1 MARTTEKTRGRKDKT
16 GAPRAANSRPQ
27 ATARGWP
34 GRGGGM
40 VGYVDPAPEWRG
52 TSVQVCGLWPF
63 GAGAGTPMVGVP
75 LGRDLD
81 SGATVCCDPVSWF
94 MRTGLLASPSMF
106 VLGRPGLGKSTVVRR
121 MALGLSGYGV
131 HPLIFGDLKPD
142 YVDLIREI
150 GGQVISLG
158 RGRGHLNVLD
168 PGESTAAAA
177 RLTGS
182 ARRGLLSAV
191 HSRRLNMVSALVTI
205 LRSEPPSDREETLL
219 ATALA
224 LLDDRHDP
232 GHTPVLAD
240 LVRLI
245 KDAPEPLRAV
255 ALDRGDL
262 ARYWDITEN
271 LEASLTALL
280 GDGLLGDS
288 FARPTTEPMKL
299 DRPVCFDISNIDDSE
314 TVLQAAAL
322 LSCWSYGFGAVSAA
336 HALADAGLE
345 PQRNYFLVMDELWRV
360 LQAGRGLVD
369 RVNALTRL
377 DRQRGVGLAMV
388 THTIGDLLA
397 LPTEEDRI
405 KAKGFVERAGM
416 VVCAGLPPAEMPQL
430 GQVVEL
436 TEAEKRL
443 LVDWSTPPAWD
454 GALSRRA
461 DPPGLGNFL
470 VKVGSRPGIPL
481 HVDLTPGELA
491 VNDTNKRWNKSAV

>member
-1 MARTTEKTRGRKDKT
+1 MARTTKE
-16 GAPRAANSRPQ
+16 PRQARP
-27 ATARGWP
+27 TVRGWP
-34 GRGGGM
+34 GPGGGM

-94 MRTGLLASPSMF
+94 TRTGLLANPSMF

-142 YVDLIREI
+142 YVDLIRAI

-158 RGRGHLNVLD
+158 RGRGNLNVLD
-168 PGESTAAAA
+168 PGESIQAAA
-177 RLTGS
+177 RLTGD
-182 ARRGLLSAV
+182 ARVRLLADI
-191 HSRRLNMVSALVTI
+191 HGRRLHMVSALVTI
-205 LRSEPPSDREETLL
+205 LRSAPPTDREETILS
-219 ATALA
+219 AALNV
-224 LLDDRHDP
+224 LDDRHGPDRV
-232 GHTPVLAD
+232 PVLGD
-240 LVRLI
+240 LVQVI
-245 KDAPEPLRAV
+245 KDAPEAVRSV
-255 ALDRGDL
+255 ALDRGDIN
-262 ARYWDITEN
+262 RYRDITEN

-280 GDGLLGDS
+280 GDGRLGGT
-288 FARPTTEPMKL
+288 FARPTTEAMQL
-299 DRPVCFDISNIDDSE
+299 DRPVCFDISGIDDSE
-314 TVLQAAAL
+314 VLLQAAAL

-377 DRQRGVGLAMV
+377 DRQRGVGHAMI
-388 THTIGDLLA
+388 THTLDDLLA
-397 LPTEEDRI
+397 LPTEEDRT

-416 VVCAGLPPAEMPQL
+416 VICAGLPPAEIPQL
-430 GQVVEL
+430 SQVVEL
-436 TEAEKRL
+436 TEPEQRL

-454 GALSRRA
+454 AAQGRRA

-470 VKVGSRPGIPL
+470 IKVGSRPGIPL
-481 HVDLTPGELA
+481 HVDLTAAELE
-491 VNDTNKRWNKSAV
+491 VNNTNKRWNK

>member
-1 MARTTEKTRGRKDKT
+1 MAHQTRDR
-16 GAPRAANSRPQ
+16 RP
-27 ATARGWP
+27 TRPTHRGWP
-34 GRGGGM
+34 GPGGGT

-52 TSVQVCGLWPF
+52 TTVQVCGLWPF

-94 MRTGLLASPSMF
+94 TRTGLLASPSMF
-106 VLGRPGLGKSTVVRR
+106 VLGRPGLGKSTAVRR

-142 YVDLIREI
+142 YTDLIRAI

-158 RGRGHLNVLD
+158 RGRGSLNVLD
-168 PGESTAAAA
+168 PGESVHAAA

-182 ARRGLLSAV
+182 ARDRLLADV
-191 HSRRLNMVSALVTI
+191 HGRRLHMVSALITI
-205 LRSEPPSDREETLL
+205 LRSAPPTDREETILS
-219 ATALA
+219 AALDV
-224 LLDDRHDP
+224 LDDRHRDGRVP
-232 GHTPVLAD
+232 LLGD
-240 LVRLI
+240 LVQVL
-245 KDAPEPLRAV
+245 KDAPEPVRSV

-262 ARYWDITEN
+262 TRYRDITES

-280 GDGLLGDS
+280 GNGRLGGT
-288 FARPTTEPMKL
+288 FAAPTTEAMKL
-299 DRPVCFDISNIDDSE
+299 DRPVCFDISGIDDSE
-314 TVLQAAAL
+314 VLLQAAAL

-345 PQRNYFLVMDELWRV
+345 PRRNYFVVMDELWRV

-377 DRQRGVGLAMV
+377 DRQRGVGLAMI
-388 THTIGDLLA
+388 THSLDDLLA
-397 LPTEEDRI
+397 LPTEEDRT
-405 KAKGFVERAGM
+405 KARGFVERAGM

-430 GQVVEL
+430 AQVVEL
-436 TEAEKRL
+436 SEAEQRL

-454 GALSRRA
+454 GAGGRRS

-470 VKVGSRPGIPL
+470 IKVGNRPGIAL
-481 HVDLTPGELA
+481 HVDLTEAELA
-491 VNDTNKRWNKSAV
+491 VNDTNKRWRPQPRG

>member
-1 MARTTEKTRGRKDKT
+1 MTRTPTSTTDHRP
-16 GAPRAANSRPQ
+16 PRPTS
-27 ATARGWP
+27 RGWP

-52 TSVQVCGLWPF
+52 TTVQVCGLWPF

-94 MRTGLLASPSMF
+94 LRTGLLANPSMF

-142 YVDLIREI
+142 YVDLIRAI

-158 RGRGHLNVLD
+158 RGRGNLNVLD
-168 PGESTAAAA
+168 PGESLQAAA
-177 RLTGS
+177 RLTGE
-182 ARRGLLSAV
+182 ARRRLLADI
-191 HSRRLNMVSALVTI
+191 HGRRLHMVSALVTI
-205 LRSEPPSDREETLL
+205 LRSAPPTDREETILS
-219 ATALA
+219 AALNV
-224 LLDDRHDP
+224 LDDRT
-232 GHTPVLAD
+232 GTQAPVLGD
-240 LVRLI
+240 LVRVI
-245 KDAPEPLRAV
+245 KDAPEAVRSV

-262 ARYWDITEN
+262 ARYRDITED

-280 GDGLLGDS
+280 GDGRLGGT

-299 DRPVCFDISNIDDSE
+299 DRPVCFDVSGIDDSE
-314 TVLQAAAL
+314 TLLQAAAL

-388 THTIGDLLA
+388 THSIDDLLA
-397 LPTEEDRI
+397 LPTEEDRT

-416 VVCAGLPPAEMPQL
+416 VICAGLPPAEMPQL
-430 GQVVEL
+430 SQVVEL

-443 LVDWSTPPAWD
+443 LTDWSTPPAWD
-454 GALSRRA
+454 ATGGRHA

-470 VKVGSRPGIPL
+470 IKVGSRPGIPL
-481 HVDLTPGELA
+481 HVDLTKAELG
-491 VNDTNKRWNKSAV
+491 VNDTNRRWRKRT

>member
-1 MARTTEKTRGRKDKT
+1 MARTTKE
-16 GAPRAANSRPQ
+16 PRQARP
-27 ATARGWP
+27 TARGWP
-34 GRGGGM
+34 GSGGGM

-94 MRTGLLASPSMF
+94 TRTGLLANPSMF

-121 MALGLSGYGV
+121 MALGLAGYGV

-142 YVDLIREI
+142 YVDLIRAI

-158 RGRGHLNVLD
+158 RGRGNLNVLD
-168 PGESTAAAA
+168 PGESIQAAA
-177 RLTGS
+177 RLTGE
-182 ARRGLLSAV
+182 ARGRLLADI
-191 HSRRLNMVSALVTI
+191 HGRRLHMVSALVTI
-205 LRSEPPSDREETLL
+205 LRSAPPTDREETILS
-219 ATALA
+219 AALNV
-224 LLDDRHDP
+224 LDDRHGPDRV
-232 GHTPVLAD
+232 PVLGD
-240 LVRLI
+240 LVQVI
-245 KDAPEPLRAV
+245 KDAPEAVRSV
-255 ALDRGDL
+255 ALDRGDIT
-262 ARYWDITEN
+262 RYRDITEN

-280 GDGLLGDS
+280 GDGRLGGT
-288 FARPTTEPMKL
+288 FARPTTEAMKL
-299 DRPVCFDISNIDDSE
+299 DRPVCFDISGIDDSE
-314 TVLQAAAL
+314 VLLQAAAL

-377 DRQRGVGLAMV
+377 DRQRGVGHAMI
-388 THTIGDLLA
+388 THTLDDLLA
-397 LPTEEDRI
+397 LPNEEDRT

-416 VVCAGLPPAEMPQL
+416 VICAGLPPAEMPQL
-430 GQVVEL
+430 SQVVEL
-436 TEAEKRL
+436 TEPEQRL

-454 GALSRRA
+454 AAQGRRA

-470 VKVGSRPGIPL
+470 IKVGSRPGIPL
-481 HVDLTPGELA
+481 HVDLTAAELE
-491 VNDTNKRWNKSAV
+491 VNNTNKRWNK

>member
-1 MARTTEKTRGRKDKT
+1 MARNTKH
-16 GAPRAANSRPQ
+16 PRPSRP
-27 ATARGWP
+27 TARGWP
-34 GRGGGM
+34 GHGGGM

-94 MRTGLLASPSMF
+94 MRTGLLANPSMF

-142 YVDLIREI
+142 YVDLIRAI

-158 RGRGHLNVLD
+158 RGRGNLNVLD
-168 PGESTAAAA
+168 PGESLQAAD
-177 RLTGS
+177 RLTGD
-182 ARRGLLSAV
+182 ARGRLLAEI
-191 HSRRLNMVSALVTI
+191 HGRRLHMVSALVTI
-205 LRSEPPSDREETLL
+205 LRSAPPTDREETILS
-219 ATALA
+219 TALN
-224 LLDDRHDP
+224 
-232 GHTPVLAD
+232 VLAD
-240 LVRLI
+240 RHGSGSGRSGRVPVLGDLVQVI
-245 KDAPEPLRAV
+245 KEAPEAVRSV
-255 ALDRGDL
+255 ALDRGDMS
-262 ARYWDITEN
+262 RYRDITED

-280 GDGLLGDS
+280 GEGRLGGT
-288 FARPTTEPMKL
+288 FAEPTTEAMKL
-299 DRPVCFDISNIDDSE
+299 DRPVCFDVSGIDDSE
-314 TVLQAAAL
+314 VLLQAAAL
-322 LSCWSYGFGAVSAA
+322 LSCWSYGFGAVAAA

-377 DRQRGVGLAMV
+377 DRQRGVGLAMI
-388 THTIGDLLA
+388 THSIDDLLA
-397 LPTEEDRI
+397 LPTEEDRT

-416 VVCAGLPPAEMPQL
+416 VVCGGLPPVEMPQL
-430 GQVVEL
+430 AQVVEL

-454 GALSRRA
+454 ATNGRRA

-470 VKVGSRPGIPL
+470 IKVGSRPGIPL
-481 HVDLTPGELA
+481 HVDLTAAELE
-491 VNDTNKRWNKSAV
+491 VNNTNKRWNK

>member
-1 MARTTEKTRGRKDKT
+1 MAQKS
-16 GAPRAANSRPQ
+16 RARRPSRP
-27 ATARGWP
+27 TPRGWP
-34 GRGGGM
+34 GPGGGM

-52 TSVQVCGLWPF
+52 TTAQVCGLWPF

-94 MRTGLLASPSMF
+94 TRTGLLANPSMF

-142 YVDLIREI
+142 YTDLIRAI

-158 RGRGHLNVLD
+158 RGRGNLNVLD
-168 PGESTAAAA
+168 PGESVRAAA
-177 RLTGS
+177 RLTGE
-182 ARRGLLSAV
+182 ARRRLLADV
-191 HSRRLNMVSALVTI
+191 HGRRLHMVSALVTI
-205 LRSEPPSDREETLL
+205 LRSAPPTDREETILS
-219 ATALA
+219 AALNI
-224 LLDDRHDP
+224 LDDRHGTDRV
-232 GHTPVLAD
+232 PVLGD
-240 LVRLI
+240 LVQVV
-245 KDAPEPLRAV
+245 KDAPEAVRSV

-262 ARYWDITEN
+262 TRYRDITEN

-280 GDGLLGDS
+280 GDGRLGGT
-288 FARPTTEPMKL
+288 FARPTTEAMKL
-299 DRPVCFDISNIDDSE
+299 DRPVCFDVSGIDDSE
-314 TVLQAAAL
+314 QLLQAAAL

-377 DRQRGVGLAMV
+377 DRQRGVGLAMI
-388 THTIGDLLA
+388 THSLDDLLA
-397 LPTEEDRI
+397 LPTEEDRT

-416 VVCAGLPPAEMPQL
+416 VICAGLPPAEMPQL
-430 GQVVEL
+430 AQVVEL

-454 GALSRRA
+454 GTSGRRGA
-461 DPPGLGNFL
+461 PPGLGNFL
-470 VKVGSRPGIPL
+470 IKVGNRPGIPL
-481 HVDLTPGELA
+481 HVDLTAAELE
-491 VNDTNKRWNKSAV
+491 VNDTNKRWNRLA

>member
-1 MARTTEKTRGRKDKT
+1 MARTTKQ
-16 GAPRAANSRPQ
+16 SRQPLRP
-27 ATARGWP
+27 TSRGWSGP
-34 GRGGGM
+34 GGGM

-94 MRTGLLASPSMF
+94 SRTGLLANPSMF
-106 VLGRPGLGKSTVVRR
+106 VLGRPGLGKSTIVRR

-131 HPLIFGDLKPD
+131 HPMIFGDLKPD
-142 YVDLIREI
+142 YADLIRAI

-158 RGRGHLNVLD
+158 RGRGNLNVLD
-168 PGESTAAAA
+168 PGESGKAAT
-177 RLTGS
+177 RLTGE
-182 ARRGLLSAV
+182 ARQRLLADI
-191 HSRRLNMVSALVTI
+191 HGRRLHMVSALVTI
-205 LRSEPPSDREETLL
+205 LRSAPPTDREETILS
-219 ATALA
+219 TALNV
-224 LLDDRHDP
+224 LDDRHDLRS
-232 GHTPVLAD
+232 GRVPVLAD
-240 LVRLI
+240 LVQVI
-245 KDAPEPLRAV
+245 KEAPEAVRAV
-255 ALDRGDL
+255 ALDRGDMT
-262 ARYWDITEN
+262 RYRDITEN

-280 GDGLLGDS
+280 GDGRLGGT
-288 FARPTTEPMKL
+288 FARPTTEQMKL
-299 DRPVCFDISNIDDSE
+299 DRPVCFDVSGIDDSE
-314 TVLQAAAL
+314 ALLQAAAL

-377 DRQRGVGLAMV
+377 DRQRGVGLAMI
-388 THTIGDLLA
+388 THSIDDLMA
-397 LPTEEDRI
+397 LPAEEDRT

-416 VVCAGLPPAEMPQL
+416 VVTAGLPPAELPQL
-430 GQVVEL
+430 DQIVEL
-436 TEAEKRL
+436 TEAERRL

-454 GALSRRA
+454 AAHGRRA

-470 VKVGSRPGIPL
+470 IKVGNRPGIPV
-481 HVDLTPGELA
+481 HVDLTEAELA
-491 VNDTNKRWNKSAV
+491 VNDTNKRWNR